1 MKPAFVIGLDFGT
14 DSVRAL
20 VVDTANG
27 SEISSGV
34 HTFSRWKQK
43 RYCDVTKAQFR
54 QHPLDY
60 IEGIEASIAQ
70 AFSRLSPDIIKN
82 IKAIGI
88 DATGSTPA
96 PVHKNGRVLAL
107 LPEFSDDP
115 DAMFVLWKDHTAQKE
130 AGEINTLAHYW
141 AVDYT
146 KYSGGE
152 YSPEWFWSKILHIT
166 RHNERVKQQAFTWVE
181 QSDWIPALLT
191 GNSNPRTWKRNRC
204 AAGHKAMWHQS
215 FDGLP
220 AADFLNRLDPALGA
234 LRENLYTQTFES
246 DMAAGVIS
254 AEWSQKLGL
263 PRDVVITTGI
273 IDAHA
278 GAVGANIEAY
288 TMVKV
293 TGTSTCDMVVVPGDA
308 YANTLVKGICGQ
320 VNGSI
325 IPGMLGLEAGQSAFG
340 DLYNWFV
347 DLLMFPFSA
356 MDKLDIPELQQSIAK
371 RVFQHLN
378 EKAAQLPVSAADPV
392 SLDWINGRRTPDA
405 DLSLK
410 AAITGLHLGADA
422 VMIYKS
428 LVEATAFGS
437 RAIIERFDEEKI
449 PVNKVV
455 AVGGISKKSDYVMQV
470 LADVLNRPIHIV
482 ESEQTCALGAAIFAA
497 KAGQAHPTFGLAK
510 QTMAAQVVREF
521 IPEASRLPIYD
532 TLYTR
537 YKSLGTFLS

>member
-20 VVDTANG
+20 VIDTANG
-27 SEISSGV
+27 SEISNGV
-34 HTFSRWKQK
+34 HAYSRWRKK
-43 RYCDVTKAQFR
+43 KYCNAAKSQFR

-60 IEGIEASIAQ
+60 IEGIEASIGEA
-70 AFSRLSPDIIKN
+70 LSGLSSDIIRN

-96 PVHKNGRVLAL
+96 PVHENGQPLAL
-107 LPEFSDDP
+107 LPEFADDP
-115 DAMFVLWKDHTAQKE
+115 DAMFILWKDHTAQEE
-130 AGEINTLAHYW
+130 ANEINELAHSW
-141 AVDYT
+141 EMDYT

-152 YSPEWFWSKILHIT
+152 YSPEWFWSKILQVT
-166 RHNERVKQQAFTWVE
+166 RHNDLVKAHAFTWIE
-181 QSDWIPALLT
+181 QSDWVPALLT
-191 GNSNPRTWKRNRC
+191 GNPNPRTWKRNRC
-204 AAGHKAMWHQS
+204 AAGHKAMWHES
-215 FDGLP
+215 FGGLP
-220 AADFLNRLDPALGA
+220 STTFLNRLDPALGTMRNT
-234 LRENLYTQTFES
+234 LSNETFEA
-246 DMAAGVIS
+246 DTAAGVIS
-254 AEWSQKLGL
+254 TEWSRKLGL
-263 PRDVVITTGI
+263 PRDVVIATGI

-293 TGTSTCDMVVVPGDA
+293 TGTSTCDMVVVPRAD

-325 IPGMLGLEAGQSAFG
+325 IPGMLGMEAGQSAFG
-340 DLYNWFV
+340 DLYSWFV
-347 DLLMFPFSA
+347 ELLMYPFA
-356 MDKLDIPELQQSIAK
+356 TIDKLDIPELQQSIAK
-371 RVFQHLN
+371 QLLNHLN
-378 EKAAQLPVSAADPV
+378 EKASDLPVSETDLV

-437 RAIIERFDEEKI
+437 RAIIKRFDDEKI
-449 PVNKVV
+449 PVKKVV

-470 LADVLNRPIHIV
+470 LANVLNRPIHV
-482 ESEQTCALGAAIFAA
+482 VGSEQTCALGAAIFAA
-497 KAGQAHPTFGLAK
+497 KAGRVHPTFDQAK
-510 QTMAAQVVREF
+510 KLMAAQVVKEF
-521 IPEASRLPIYD
+521 KPDANKTPIYD
-532 TLYTR
+532 KLYTK
-537 YKSLGTFLS
+537 YESLGSFLS